1 MITTA
6 PRGAKIIVLVLI
18 ASLVAACGLPR
29 GGPSKRQIF
38 SGSVLEQGDA
48 FIVSVND
55 RVTRATG
62 IVPALGFSE
71 ELINAAPVGADTIR
85 PGDTLGLTIYENVE
99 DGLLASAGQNASV
112 INEVQVDGAGFIFVP
127 YAGRIRAAGNSP
139 NRLREIITER
149 LDAQTPDPQVVVRRL
164 AGDGATVSV
173 LGNVGAQGVY
183 PIERSNRMLT
193 SMLATAGGVSAMP
206 EIAQVT
212 LVRGNATEKVWLL
225 DLYKQP
231 RLDIALR
238 NDDRILVEEDS
249 RSFTALGATG
259 AQSRLAFE
267 SQTLSAIEAIAQVGG
282 LNSSLADPTG
292 VFVFRNE
299 PEFIARQVLDRDD
312 LIGTQRFAYVLD
324 LTEPNGVFIAR
335 DFVVRD
341 GDTVYVTEAPF
352 VTWSKTISSL
362 TGSLGNVGAVSQLV
376 EGG

>member
-71 ELINAAPVGADTIR
+71 ELINAAPVSADTIR

-193 SMLATAGGVSAMP
+193 SMLATAGGVSAVP

>member
-1 MITTA
+1 LITTA

-193 SMLATAGGVSAMP
+193 SMLATAGGVSAVP

>member
-1 MITTA
+1 LITTA

-62 IVPALGFSE
+62 IVPALGFSD

-193 SMLATAGGVSAMP
+193 SMLATAGGVSAVP

>member
-62 IVPALGFSE
+62 IVPALGFSD

-149 LDAQTPDPQVVVRRL
+149 LDAQTPDPKVVVRRL

-193 SMLATAGGVSAMP
+193 SMLATAGGVSAVP